1 MVTAISRHAVRPR
14 AHALALQ
21 AAPQG
26 TPRCRAMWVRHLTPP
41 VRSVSPPTS
50 VGRQADAVTHATD
63 VPPHADPIQLPSERR
78 GARGRVRTARD
89 RGGVHI
95 QQRHLTALQSTNV
108 LIPVDLDS
116 SPERKAKSRGAIPSR
131 FMRGPT
137 PSWLRGK
144 EEDAGR

>member
-1 MVTAISRHAVRPR
+1 MPYDRARTLSLYKQLLKVGKQMPSRTRQTYLLTRIRSNFRRNA
-14 AHALALQ
+14 
-21 AAPQG
+21 AAPEDEYELLATAGESMLETLQ
-26 TPRCRAMWVRHLTPP
+26 VRL
-41 VRSVSPPTS
+41 
-50 VGRQADAVTHATD
+50 
-63 VPPHADPIQLPSERR
+63 
-78 GARGRVRTARD
+78 
-89 RGGVHI
+89 I